1 MRVAL
6 ITETW
11 LPSVDGVVTRLR
23 HTVDE
28 LTHQGH
34 DVLVIAPTVGS
45 GTTGSGTR
53 ARQLELPGLALPF
66 VDRRRRVGLP
76 WSRPVV
82 RAVDRFRPDVV
93 HVVNPVLMG
102 WVALRV
108 LALRYPTVASFHTD
122 IEAYAG
128 RYRLGWSRPVIRAMM
143 RDTYGRAD
151 RTLATSPTGQQR
163 LAAVGITATL
173 WPPAVDTS
181 VFGPGQSG
189 PGPDW
194 LVGDDDRPTLLC
206 VGRLAPEKNLDL
218 LPRVLAAAAAQGQR
232 WRLVLVGD
240 GPERRRLER
249 RFAGLPVTFA
259 GSRSAREVAE
269 AYRAADVVI
278 MPSLTETVGLVLLE
292 AAACGARVVAADTPA
307 TRHTVADR
315 PGAALVAPQASA
327 ADWADAV
334 ARSLREPR
342 PAPAQVASWPEVT
355 AALTAAYRSASGPR
369 PSDRPGPADSP
380 DRVPSAASADRTARR
395 SSVADS

>member
-34 DVLVIAPTVGS
+34 DVLVIAPTVGT

-102 WVALRV
+102 WVALRA
-108 LALRYPTVASFHTD
+108 LARRYPTVASFHTD

-163 LAAVGITATL
+163 LAAVGIAASTL
-173 WPPAVDTS
+173 AAGCRHECLRS
-181 VFGPGQSG
+181 GPDRSG
-189 PGPDW
+189 PG
-194 LVGDDDRPTLLC
+194 L
-206 VGRLAPEKNLDL
+206 
-218 LPRVLAAAAAQGQR
+218 
-232 WRLVLVGD
+232 
-240 GPERRRLER
+240 
-249 RFAGLPVTFA
+249 
-259 GSRSAREVAE
+259 
-269 AYRAADVVI
+269 
-278 MPSLTETVGLVLLE
+278 
-292 AAACGARVVAADTPA
+292 
-307 TRHTVADR
+307 
-315 PGAALVAPQASA
+315 
-327 ADWADAV
+327 
-334 ARSLREPR
+334 
-342 PAPAQVASWPEVT
+342 
-355 AALTAAYRSASGPR
+355 
-369 PSDRPGPADSP
+369 
-380 DRVPSAASADRTARR
+380 ARR
-395 SSVADS
+395 